1 MAVVSE
7 TIKEM
12 GGYKLL
18 MVKTDKF
25 KTNTLIFKMR
35 APLQKEDV
43 TKRALLPNVLQS
55 NSKKFPS
62 TGQLRGYLDELY
74 GATFYIDLAKKGEY
88 HSISFAMEI
97 ANERFLSDPTPL
109 LKTAIDFLVEVL
121 TNPNVENG
129 EFHKETVE
137 KEKRSLKQRI
147 QSIYDDKMKYS
158 NNRLIEEMCK
168 DEPYSIHVH
177 GNESE
182 VDTITAK
189 DLYDYYQKALAEDE
203 LSLYIIGDIEEQTV
217 EGIVNERL
225 TFPSRTPQVVEKKHP
240 VNVEEKVIKEEQDVK
255 QGKLNIGYR
264 TNVTYGD
271 SDYFALQV
279 FNGVYGGFSHSKLF
293 INVREKASLAYYAA
307 SRVESHK
314 GLLMV
319 MSGIDNS
326 NFDKAV
332 SIIKEQMQA
341 MKNGDFSDD
350 DLIQTKA
357 VIKNQLLETLD
368 TARGMVEI
376 LYHNVVAGQEIQL
389 DEWLERIDQVTKEE
403 VVRVA
408 NKIQLDTIYF
418 LTGMG
423 ATK

>member
-7 TIKEM
+7 TIKELS
-12 GGYKLL
+12 GFKLH

-25 KTNTLIFKMR
+25 KTNTIIFKMK
-35 APLQKEDV
+35 APLQKESV

-55 NSKKFPS
+55 NSKKFPT
-62 TGQLRGYLDELY
+62 TGKLRGYLDELY
-74 GATFYIDLAKKGEY
+74 GATFYIDLGKKGEY
-88 HSISFAMEI
+88 HTISFAMEV

-121 TNPNVENG
+121 TNPNADGG
-129 EFHKETVE
+129 EFHKETLE

-168 DEPYSIHVH
+168 EEPYSLHVH
-177 GNESE
+177 GKESE
-182 VDTITAK
+182 VDSINGK

-203 LSLYIIGDIEEQTV
+203 LSLYIIGDIEEQEV
-217 EGIVNERL
+217 EQMVNERF
-225 TFPSRTPQVVEKKHP
+225 TFSSRTPHALEKKQP
-240 VNVEEKVIKEEQDVK
+240 AQVEENVIKEEQDVK

-271 SDYFALQV
+271 PDYFALQV

-326 NFDKAV
+326 NFEKAV

-341 MKNGDFSDD
+341 MKNGDFSDE

-368 TARGMVEI
+368 TARGIVEI
-376 LYHNVVAGQEIQL
+376 LYHNVVAGQQIQL
-389 DEWLERIDQVTKEE
+389 DEWLQRIDAVTKEE
-403 VVRVA
+403 VVQVS

-418 LTGMG
+418 LTGTG

>member
-12 GGYKLL
+12 SGIKLH

-25 KTNTLIFKMR
+25 KTNTIIFKMK
-35 APLQKEDV
+35 APLQKENV

-55 NSKKFPS
+55 NSKKFPT

-74 GATFYIDLAKKGEY
+74 GATFYIDLGKKGEY
-88 HSISFAMEI
+88 HTISFAMEV

-121 TNPNVENG
+121 TNPNVEDG
-129 EFHKETVE
+129 EFHKETLD

-168 DEPYSIHVH
+168 EEPYSLHVH
-177 GNESE
+177 GKESE
-182 VDTITAK
+182 VDSISGK
-189 DLYDYYQKALAEDE
+189 DLYDYYKKALAEDE
-203 LSLYIIGDIEEQTV
+203 LSLYIIGDIEEREV
-217 EGIVNERL
+217 EQMVNEKF
-225 TFPSRTPQVVEKKHP
+225 TFSSRAPQAVEKKQP
-240 VNVEEKVIKEEQDVK
+240 AQVEEKVIKEEQDVK

-271 SDYFALQV
+271 PDYFALQV

-326 NFDKAV
+326 NFEKAV

-368 TARGMVEI
+368 TARGIVEI
-376 LYHNVVAGQEIQL
+376 LYHNVVAGQQIQL
-389 DEWLERIDQVTKEE
+389 DEWLQRIETVTKEE
-403 VVRVA
+403 VVKVA

-418 LTGMG
+418 LTGTG

>member
-7 TIKEM
+7 TIKELS
-12 GGYKLL
+12 GFKLH

-25 KTNTLIFKMR
+25 KTNTIIFKMK
-35 APLQKEDV
+35 APLQKETV

-55 NSKKFPS
+55 NSKKFPT
-62 TGQLRGYLDELY
+62 TGKLRGYLDELY
-74 GATFYIDLAKKGEY
+74 GATFYIDLGKKGEY
-88 HSISFAMEI
+88 HTISFAMEV

-121 TNPNVENG
+121 TNPNADGG
-129 EFHKETVE
+129 EFHKETLE

-168 DEPYSIHVH
+168 EEPYSLHVH
-177 GNESE
+177 GKESE
-182 VDTITAK
+182 VDSINGK

-203 LSLYIIGDIEEQTV
+203 LSLYIIGDIEEQEV
-217 EGIVNERL
+217 EQMVNERF
-225 TFPSRTPQVVEKKHP
+225 TFSSRTPHALEKKQP
-240 VNVEEKVIKEEQDVK
+240 AQVEENVIKEEQDVK

-271 SDYFALQV
+271 PDYFALQV

-326 NFDKAV
+326 NFEKAV

-341 MKNGDFSDD
+341 MKNGDFSDE

-368 TARGMVEI
+368 TARGIVEI
-376 LYHNVVAGQEIQL
+376 LYHNVVAGQQIQL
-389 DEWLERIDQVTKEE
+389 DEWLQRIDAVTKEE
-403 VVRVA
+403 VVQVA

-418 LTGMG
+418 LTGTG

>member
-12 GGYKLL
+12 GGYKLH

-25 KTNTLIFKMR
+25 KTNTLIFKMK
-35 APLQKEDV
+35 APLQKEDI
-43 TKRALLPNVLQS
+43 TKRALLPNVIQS

-74 GATFYIDLAKKGEY
+74 GATFYIDLGKKGEY

-109 LKTAIDFLVEVL
+109 LKTAIEFLVEVL

-129 EFHKETVE
+129 EFHKETLE

-182 VDTITAK
+182 VDSITGK
-189 DLYDYYQKALAEDE
+189 DLYEYYQKALAEDE

-217 EGIVNERL
+217 EKIVNERL
-225 TFPSRTPQVVEKKHP
+225 NFPSRTLQVVEKKHP
-240 VNVEEKVIKEEQDVK
+240 VHVEEKVIKEEQDVK

-264 TNVTYGD
+264 TNVTYSD
-271 SDYFALQV
+271 PDYFALQV

-326 NFDKAV
+326 NFDQAV
-332 SIIKEQMQA
+332 SIIKEQMEA

-376 LYHNVVAGQEIQL
+376 LYHNVVAGQAIQL
-389 DEWLERIDQVTKEE
+389 DEWLERIDQVTKED
-403 VVRVA
+403 VVKVA